1 MDFGLLWYDD
11 SSNRSLADKVAR
23 AAAQYEHK
31 FGQPPT
37 VCFVN
42 PAMLAGNG
50 NGNGKGH
57 GNGNGHGKL
66 TDDLLSGSVRIET
79 LRTVLPH
86 HFLVGVEEVRRN
98 GRKRR
103 ATGDE

>member
-1 MDFGLLWYDD
+1 VDFGLLWYDD
-11 SSNRSLADKVAR
+11 SSTRSLADKVAR

-31 FGQPPT
+31 FGQSPT

-50 NGNGKGH
+50 NGNG
-57 GNGNGHGKL
+57 NGHGKL
-66 TDDLLSGSVRIET
+66 TDDLRSGSVRVET
-79 LRTVLPH
+79 LRAVLPH

-103 ATGDE
+103 ADDE

>member
-11 SSNRSLADKVAR
+11 TATRTFADKVLR
-23 AAAQYEHK
+23 AAARYAEK

-42 PAMLAGNG
+42 PATLNG
-50 NGNGKGH
+50 NAVEVGA
-57 GNGNGHGKL
+57 
-66 TDDLLSGSVRIET
+66 VRIET
-79 LRTVLPH
+79 ARTVLPH
-86 HFLVGVEEVRRN
+86 HFLVGVEEKRN

-103 ATGDE
+103 NAAE